1 MFRLLFYPIRLVKNH
16 WVFTLLVL
24 LVFYVLLGFSQPGR
38 RFVLQ
43 LNPGA
48 QRAND
53 RLVAVVRA
61 KTADYLGLSSSKQTD
76 GRSDAIEGDNLLT
89 GAAEEPVAA
98 SNVYA
103 ISVAGQTPV
112 PQAAV
117 SAPKGL
123 NLRETPA
130 SSGEKIVW
138 MNLDA
143 KVTLLGITQTDTA
156 GDLWQTVQYNDHVG
170 WAMDKWLTPIGGE
183 ASDGGF

>member
-24 LVFYVLLGFSQPGR
+24 LVFYALLGFSQPGR

-61 KTADYLGLSSSKQTD
+61 KTADYLGLASSKQTD
-76 GRSDAIEGDNLLT
+76 GRSDVIEGNKLLT
-89 GAAEEPVAA
+89 GAADEPAAVDTVAVMSA
-98 SNVYA
+98 
-103 ISVAGQTPV
+103 AGETPV
-112 PQAAV
+112 LQASV

-130 SSGEKIVW
+130 SSGEKVVW
-138 MNLDA
+138 MKLGA
-143 KVTLLGITQTDTA
+143 KVTLLGITQTDSA
-156 GDLWQTVQYNDHVG
+156 GDLWQTVQYEDRVG
-170 WAMDKWLTPIGGE
+170 WAMDKWLTPISRE